1 MGLRRDLDDLAKMY
15 SEGGLI
21 ILTLTNG
28 ENPGPAAPSSDEPYQ
43 GRVSNRNG
51 LRTAIQLDG
60 DVVTA
65 ASRDML
71 YDQAT
76 WHDHIAKVDA
86 KLDIVASLQK
96 WARRSWLVFMI
107 IPFGWL
113 LADMLAQE
121 SVEAALLVVRT
132 TALSSIVVV
141 LRKQLLTVLR
151 IVLMPVVRRLVG
163 WYLSNQR
170 NEFLSGGA
178 K

>member
-1 MGLRRDLDDLAKMY
+1 MMGLRRDLDDLAKMY

-113 LADMLAQE
+113 LADD
-121 SVEAALLVVRT
+121 
-132 TALSSIVVV
+132 VV
-141 LRKQLLTVLR
+141 LKKTGEVNL
-151 IVLMPVVRRLVG
+151 IISAEAG
-163 WYLSNQR
+163 SSS
-170 NEFLSGGA
+170 SG
-178 K
+178 